1 MVSQNSLLDDLAR
14 VASGAAGALAGA
26 RTEMEQLFR
35 QRLERYLAEADMVP
49 RDEFQA
55 IKDVAIN
62 AREAQEI
69 LEERV
74 AKLEA
79 EVVALKKLTPRT
91 PSKNTKKTSGG

>member
-1 MVSQNSLLDDLAR
+1 MMSQNSFLDDLAR

-91 PSKNTKKTSGG
+91 PSKNTNKSSGD